1 MIERNPI
8 LNLLA
13 YVVLVFGVVMA
24 VGPIYMML
32 ISATV
37 PNSQLISNG
46 LTLLPGDQLAAN
58 VEAAAQRIDIPRLL
72 TNSFVVA
79 FMVMAGKMIFASIT
93 AYAAVYFRSPFRH
106 LIFWAVFATL
116 LVPLE
121 VRIIPTYAVAADIL
135 SPFTS
140 ILNGLLGL
148 HVEVKL
154 NLLNTYPGLSLPL
167 IASATGT
174 FLFRQFFQTIPE
186 ELSEAARMDGA
197 GAIRFFLDILLPLS
211 KTNFAALGT
220 LVFVGAWKDYMWP
233 LLVTTHQEMRTIVLG
248 VARFA
253 AADPSQLTQWN
264 LLMASAVIAI
274 IPPLVVVALM
284 QRWFVRGLVGGEK

>member
-1 MIERNPI
+1 MVERTPV
-8 LNLLA
+8 LNIVA
-13 YVVLVFGVVMA
+13 YVALAFGVVMA

-32 ISATV
+32 SSASV
-37 PNSQLISNG
+37 SNAQLIGNG
-46 LTLLPGDQLAAN
+46 LTLVPGHDFAAN
-58 VEAAAQRIDIPRLL
+58 VAGAAESIDIPRLL
-72 TNSFVVA
+72 FNSFVVA
-79 FMVMAGKMIFASIT
+79 FLVMAGKMMFASIT
-93 AYAAVYFRSPFRH
+93 AYAAVYFRSHFRH

-135 SPFTS
+135 SPFTT
-140 ILNGLLGL
+140 ILNGLGGL
-148 HVEVKL
+148 HIEVKL
-154 NLLNTYPGLSLPL
+154 NLLNTYPGLAMPM

-174 FLFRQFFQTIPE
+174 FLFRQFFMTIPE

-197 GAIRFFLDILLPLS
+197 GAVRFFLDILLPLS

-233 LLVTTHQEMRTIVLG
+233 LLATTHQDMRTIVLG
-248 VARFA
+248 IARFA
-253 AADPSQLTQWN
+253 AADPSHLTQWN

-274 IPPLVVVALM
+274 IPPLMVVALM